1 MTLATRVLDCKP
13 DPVPNTAQAA
23 FLSAVYSALDGTD
36 NNIKLRLTG
45 GPGVGKSWTLCQ
57 AAEGAA
63 ERGWTVFLVGPT
75 HQATGVLAA
84 AVPAA
89 FPFEPDPK
97 SSLSAGEIMF
107 CTAHRLGAWVQ
118 KSRSRGAAAGEVDPV
133 PRDSWLGRSFR
144 PSWDAPPEGI
154 LVIADE
160 KSMYPGQMVAALEAT
175 LATLARECGRVA
187 FIAVGD
193 PHQLTPV
200 RGPSYIY
207 MPGEGNESPSELV
220 VRSDFHTFAL
230 TENVRAKD
238 PELRH
243 VVETYLTH
251 KAVPVPASEYPGE
264 GAYNWVEANDE
275 TFADWADMITKM
287 GTADCIAL
295 GYYRAVVAN
304 ANDKISR
311 LIDGVPASELRTD
324 RIMRVQET
332 FSPTGSTI
340 AASSDLV
347 TVLDVEETEDVLD
360 LILPPERGHA
370 PAHDARVIAM
380 LRDIIADEVGEAG
393 PLPVATVEVHG
404 IRVAT
409 VRRRPVAV
417 ASEHV
422 DSTTATDARWQSLE
436 GRIAHAA
443 FRKPVE
449 PAVKRGLASVF
460 YHLSDSA
467 KLKLEAPYAM
477 TSHRSQGSTFAHVM
491 VLADG
496 VQGGRIVDH
505 RIASARDASAY
516 VMLSRASETLTVA
529 WKPRMTFAGN
539 TPAAFSF

>member
-1 MTLATRVLDCKP
+1 MNVAAHSLECKP
-13 DPVPNTAQAA
+13 DPTPNKAQGK
-23 FLSAVYSALDGTD
+23 FLNAVSGALSSEDLFP
-36 NNIKLRLTG
+36 KLRLTG

-57 AAEGAA
+57 AAENAA
-63 ERGWTVFLVGPT
+63 AKGWTVFLIGPT

-97 SSLSAGEIMF
+97 AMLSAGEIMF

-144 PSWDAPPEGI
+144 PSWDAPPEGV

-175 LATLARECGRVA
+175 LATLGRECGRVA

-193 PHQLTPV
+193 PNQLTPV
-200 RGPSYIY
+200 RGPSYAY
-207 MPGEGNESPSELV
+207 MPGEGSESPSELV
-220 VRSDFHTFAL
+220 TRSDFETFEL

-238 PELRH
+238 PDLRR
-243 VVETYLTH
+243 VVSTYLTH
-251 KAVPVPASEYPGE
+251 KTVPVPPGDYPGDS
-264 GAYNWVEANDE
+264 AYAWAEANDE
-275 TFADWADMITKM
+275 TFAEWANLIEKT
-287 GTADCIAL
+287 GTENCIAL
-295 GYYRAVVAN
+295 GYYRATVAS
-304 ANDKISR
+304 ANDKLSR
-311 LIDGVPASELRTD
+311 LIDGVPSTELRAD

-347 TVLDVEETEDVLD
+347 TVLEVEETEDVLD
-360 LILPPERGHA
+360 LIMPPEKGHA
-370 PAHDARVIAM
+370 PAHDARVIAL
-380 LRDIIADEVGEAG
+380 LREIIGDEVAEAG
-393 PLPVATVEVHG
+393 ALPVATVEVHG
-404 IRVAT
+404 IRAAM

-422 DSTTATDARWQSLE
+422 DTYTATDARWKSLE

-443 FRKPVE
+443 FRKPVDM
-449 PAVKRGLASVF
+449 AVKRGLAAVY

-477 TSHRSQGSTFAHVM
+477 TSHRAQGSTFPHVM
-491 VLADG
+491 VLADS
-496 VQGGRIVDH
+496 VQGGRVVDH

-516 VMLSRASETLTVA
+516 VMLSRASQSLTIA
-529 WKPRMTFAGN
+529 WKPRLTLAGN